1 MDRLDAEFQFGK
13 QALDL
18 RAYRQEVLTSNIA
31 NADTPDYKARDIDF
45 ASTLTS
51 ALARSG
57 VPAAVSTGKLAM
69 AAPSEGVAAGAGGVV
84 LATDAGGQIAGQEGS
99 SEQSATLMYRNI
111 AQPSLDNN
119 TVDLDTERLNFT
131 DNSLHYETALSGLTG
146 QIKAMLAALSTGT

>member
-1 MDRLDAEFQFGK
+1 MDRLDADFQFGK
-13 QALDL
+13 QALAL

-51 ALARSG
+51 ALARNG
-57 VPAAVSTGKLAM
+57 VTPMVGSTTLAM
-69 AAPSEGVAAGAGGVV
+69 AAPSEGVAAGTGGVV
-84 LATDAGGQIAGQEGS
+84 MATDAGGQIAGHEGS
-99 SEQSATLMYRNI
+99 SEESATLMYRNI

-119 TVDLDTERLNFT
+119 TVDLDTERLNFA
-131 DNSLHYETALSGLTG
+131 DNSLHYETALNGLTG

>member
-1 MDRLDAEFQFGK
+1 MDRLDADFQFGK

-51 ALARSG
+51 PLARNG
-57 VPAAVSTGKLAM
+57 MPPMGGPTKLAM

-99 SEQSATLMYRNI
+99 
-111 AQPSLDNN
+111 
-119 TVDLDTERLNFT
+119 
-131 DNSLHYETALSGLTG
+131 
-146 QIKAMLAALSTGT
+146 

>member
-1 MDRLDAEFQFGK
+1 MDRLDADFQFGK
-13 QALDL
+13 QALAL

-51 ALARSG
+51 ALARNG
-57 VPAAVSTGKLAM
+57 ITPMAGTTTLAM
-69 AAPSEGVAAGAGGVV
+69 AAPSEGVAAGTGGVV
-84 LATDAGGQIAGQEGS
+84 LATDAGGQIAGREGS

-131 DNSLHYETALSGLTG
+131 DNSLHYETALNGLTG

>member
-1 MDRLDAEFQFGK
+1 MDRLDADFEFGK
-13 QALDL
+13 QALGL

-51 ALARSG
+51 ALARNG
-57 VPAAVSTGKLAM
+57 ITPMAGTTTLAM
-69 AAPSEGVAAGAGGVV
+69 AAPSEGVAAGSGGVV
-84 LATDAGGQIAGQEGS
+84 LATDAGGQIAGRESS

-119 TVDLDTERLNFT
+119 TVDLDTERLNFA
-131 DNSLHYETALSGLTG
+131 DNSLHYETALNGLTG